1 MQSDAI
7 PVLISMGFALL
18 LTILLEEAVAVFFFG
33 KKWVGY
39 LLVLLVNVVTN
50 PIINFLYLWLNTYR
64 SIAPYSPIMIL
75 LELIVIPVEYMLLAQ
90 GLNSNRRRW
99 LVLSFLMNSVSYIT
113 GLMLLP
119 IIRQL

>member
-1 MQSDAI
+1 
-7 PVLISMGFALL
+7 MGFALL

-75 LELIVIPVEYMLLAQ
+75 LELIVIPVEYILLAQ

-99 LVLSFLMNSVSYIT
+99 LVLSFLMNTVSYIT